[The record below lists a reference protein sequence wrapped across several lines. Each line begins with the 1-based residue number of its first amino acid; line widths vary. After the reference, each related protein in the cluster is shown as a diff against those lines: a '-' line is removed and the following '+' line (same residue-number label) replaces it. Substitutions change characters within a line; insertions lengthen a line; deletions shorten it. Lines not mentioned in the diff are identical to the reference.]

1 MRLTLKLYTL
11 FYVRTNNLGKCLFQ
25 SEDTETLGWCVWS
38 VSDCT
43 SYQGGGLWAF
53 SHLTHPSSSFFLLCQ
68 KLTFVVLSA
77 LDAVRRQTQE
87 KSCCCSCGEG
97 VQPVLEGTCSPSLPI
112 FLYWNRQWHQWSYL
126 PCPLCVLSCS
136 PCPLPCCSTSVCAVV
151 RWKGWGDGLV
161 RKRAAFP

>member
-1 MRLTLKLYTL
+1 MLISVRGHRDAGVMCLICLWLYKLSGRRSL
-11 FYVRTNNLGKCLFQ
+11 SFQ
-25 SEDTETLGWCVWS
+25 SP
-38 VSDCT
+38 
-43 SYQGGGLWAF
+43 Y
-53 SHLTHPSSSFFLLCQ
+53 PSFLLV
-68 KLTFVVLSA
+68 LPSVPEAHVVLSA

-161 RKRAAFP
+161 RKWAAFP